1 MKRVRVVIADDSAT
15 LRRTLSALLGE
26 EPRIELV
33 GDASDGAEAL
43 RAARELKPD
52 LITMDA
58 QMPGL
63 DGLAATERI
72 MDEAPTRVLLVCA
85 VAEERQLDLSFRAI
99 AAGALELIAKPA
111 SLASDSADEIGAR
124 LRKFGRELCDAILLM
139 AEVPVVRRRTFSA
152 SNPGVQPKT
161 GHKVDAI
168 GIAASTGG
176 PPALATLLGRLP
188 RSFNPSIL
196 IAQHIAQ
203 GFGEGLLR
211 WLARGCSHPVRRA
224 RDGER
229 CAPGSIYLPPD
240 GCDLRLELPEGSP
253 GGGPQLGY
261 LIRTPISSGLHSPS
275 GDALF
280 ESLARSAGP
289 RGLGLVLTGMGD
301 DGAQGLLAL
310 RRAGGLTLAQDAAS
324 SAVFGMPKAA
334 LDAGAAQETMSL
346 ERMARLIGE
355 LS

>member
-1 MKRVRVVIADDSAT
+1 MSPVRVVIADDSPT
-15 LRRTLSALLGE
+15 LRRTLAALLAD
-26 EPRIELV
+26 EPRIALIGE
-33 GDASDGAEAL
+33 ARDGEEAL
-43 RAARELKPD
+43 RAAREWKPD
-52 LITMDA
+52 VITMDA

-111 SLASDSADEIGAR
+111 PIAGESDLEISAR
-124 LRKFGRELCDAILLM
+124 LRKFGEQLRGAILLM

-152 SNPGVQPKT
+152 SNPGVQLSAPR
-161 GHKVDAI
+161 HRVDAI

-188 RSFNPSIL
+188 RSFGGSIL

-211 WLARGCSHPVRRA
+211 WLANGCSVPVRRA
-224 RDGER
+224 RDREKLT
-229 CAPGSIYLPPD
+229 PGVVYLAPD
-240 GCDLRLELPEGSP
+240 GCDLGLEP
-253 GGGPQLGY
+253 GCIL
-261 LIRTPISSGLHSPS
+261 RTPRSSGFHCPS
-275 GDALF
+275 ADALF
-280 ESLARSAGP
+280 DSLAHSLGP
-289 RGLGLVLTGMGD
+289 RALGLVLTGMGD

-310 RRAGGLTLAQDAAS
+310 RRAGGVTAAQDAAS

-334 LDAGAAQETMSL
+334 LDAGAAQESMSL
-346 ERMARLIGE
+346 ERMARLIVE